1 MLLAATNAA
10 GAASGEVSRETFGNI
25 PYGLEILFYVLAA
38 GFVGLTAYL
47 FTIRFLNWKRGGA
60 DDRSGYVAERAKE
73 FSRGMF
79 MKTLLLDKRAGVM
92 HSLLYYGFMV
102 LFIGTITLE
111 INNVSPVKF
120 LVGNT
125 YLAYSFIL
133 EIAGLA
139 LIAGLVLAAVRRY
152 VLKPYR
158 LGKTSPEDAL
168 ILITLLTIA
177 VTGFLAEGARIAVAG
192 FPNFER
198 WSFVGWATGKVL
210 FSWMPHDGVVG
221 VHRAL
226 WLLHFVSFLLFLAIL
241 PVTKIRHAITSPI
254 NLALHKRERPKGAMR
269 PMPNLMEDEV
279 ETIGASAIEDFTW
292 KQLYDTDACTVCGRC
307 TSVCPANGT
316 GKPLDPREIV
326 LKVGEVMARTGGV
339 ATPVMVDH
347 EITLSADTV
356 FGRISSDEVWSCT
369 SCKACDENCPVGI
382 EILDKILDMRRYLS
396 LMESDFPT
404 ELGVA
409 YKNLENSS
417 NPWGMGQQSRADWA
431 EDLDVKVIE
440 PGEPLESEYLYWVG
454 CAGSFDDRNRRVA
467 RSTAMLLNHAGV
479 DFSILGPSEL
489 CTGDPARRSGN
500 EYLFQMLAFQNIET
514 LNEAGVKKVITHCPH
529 CFNVMSNEYPQYGGE
544 YEVIHHSELL
554 QHLIDE
560 GRLTPGDALAGKRI
574 VLHDS
579 CYLGRHNDIYEPPRK
594 VVASIGGVQV
604 LEMER
609 NRTKSF
615 CCGAGGARMWMEE
628 RMGKKINI
636 ERTDEALSTE
646 PDIIAVA
653 CPFCLVMLDD
663 GAKERGRED
672 VKVGDLSMLIAA
684 SLDTGVQGVG
694 LPGGG

>member
-1 MLLAATNAA
+1 MHLAAINAV

-47 FTIRFLNWKRGGA
+47 FTVRFLNWKRGGA

-73 FSRGMF
+73 FSRGML
-79 MKTLLLDKRAGVM
+79 MKTLLLDRRAGIM

-120 LVGNT
+120 LVGT
-125 YLAYSFIL
+125 AYLAYSFVL

-139 LIAGLVLAAVRRY
+139 LIAGLVMAAVRRY

-158 LGKTSPEDAL
+158 LGKTSSEDTL
-168 ILITLLTIA
+168 VLITLFTIG
-177 VTGFLAEGARIAVAG
+177 VTGFLVEGARIAVGA

-198 WSFVGWATGKVL
+198 WSFVGWVTGKFL

-226 WLLHFVSFLLFLAIL
+226 WLLHFASFLLFLAIL
-241 PVTKIRHAITSPI
+241 PVTKIRHAVTSPI

-269 PMPNLMEDEV
+269 PMPNLMEEEV

-339 ATPVMVDH
+339 APPVIVDQ
-347 EITLSADTV
+347 EITLSTDSV
-356 FGRISSDEVWSCT
+356 FGRISSDEIWSCT

-417 NPWGMGQQSRADWA
+417 NPWGMGQQSRAEWA

-467 RSTAMLLNHAGV
+467 RSTAMLLKHAGV

-529 CFNVMSNEYPQYGGE
+529 CFNVMRNEYPQYGGE
-544 YEVIHHSELL
+544 YEVVHHSELL

-560 GRLTPGDALAGKRI
+560 GRLNPGDALAGKRI

-628 RMGKKINI
+628 RMGKKINV
-636 ERTDEALSTE
+636 ERTDEALRTE

-663 GAKERGRED
+663 GAKERGREE
-672 VKVGDLSMLIAA
+672 VKVGDLSMLIAS
-684 SLDTGVQGVG
+684 SLDTGLPGVG

>member
-1 MLLAATNAA
+1 MFLAVTNSA
-10 GAASGEVSRETFGNI
+10 GTASSEVSRETFGNI
-25 PYGLEILFYVLAA
+25 PFGLEMAFYLLAA
-38 GFVGLTAYL
+38 IFVGLTAY
-47 FTIRFLNWKRGGA
+47 FFSVRFVNWRRGKA
-60 DDRSGYVAERAKE
+60 EDRSGYLAERASE
-73 FSRGMF
+73 FSRGML
-79 MKTLLLDKRAGVM
+79 MQTLMRDRRAGVM
-92 HSLLYYGFMV
+92 HSLIFYGFMI

-120 LVGNT
+120 LVGNA

-133 EIAGLA
+133 ELAGIA
-139 LIAGLVLAAVRRY
+139 LIAGLVMAVARRY
-152 VLKPYR
+152 VVKPYR
-158 LGKTSPEDAL
+158 LGKTSGEDSL
-168 ILITLLTIA
+168 ILITLFAIA
-177 VTGFLAEGARIAVAG
+177 ISGFLVEGARIAHSN
-192 FPNFER
+192 FPYFER
-198 WSFVGWATGKVL
+198 WSFVGWVAGKLL
-210 FSWMPHDGVVG
+210 FAWMPQDAITGI
-221 VHRAL
+221 HRSL
-226 WLLHFVSFLLFLAIL
+226 WFLHFATFLLFLAIL
-241 PVTKIRHAITSPI
+241 PVTKIRHAITSPV

-269 PMPNLMEDEV
+269 PMPNLMEEEV
-279 ETIGASAIEDFTW
+279 ETVGASAVEDFTW
-292 KQLYDTDACTVCGRC
+292 KQLFDTDACTVCGRC

-326 LKVGEVMARTGGV
+326 LKVGEVMARTGNI
-339 ATPVMVDH
+339 ATPIMVD
-347 EITLSADTV
+347 EGISLSTDNV
-356 FGRISSDEVWSCT
+356 FGRISSDEIWSCT
-369 SCKACDENCPVGI
+369 TCRACDENCPVGI

-417 NPWGMGQQSRADWA
+417 NPWGMGQQTRAEWA
-431 EDLDVKVIE
+431 EGLDVNVIE
-440 PGEPLESEYLYWVG
+440 PGQPVESEYLYWVG

-467 RSTAMLLNHAGV
+467 RSTAMLLKHAGV

-500 EYLFQMLAFQNIET
+500 EYLFQMLALQNIDT
-514 LNEAGVKKVITHCPH
+514 LNSAGVKKVITHCPH
-529 CFNVMSNEYPQYGGE
+529 CFNVMRNEYPQYGGD

-554 QHLIDE
+554 QHLIE
-560 GRLTPGDALAGKRI
+560 TGRLTPGDSLAGKRI

-579 CYLGRHNDIYEPPRK
+579 CYLGRHNDVYEPPRR
-594 VVASIGGVQV
+594 VVGSIGGVKV

-628 RMGKKINI
+628 RMGKKVNV
-636 ERTDEALSTE
+636 ERTDEALRTD

-672 VKVGDLSMLIAA
+672 VKVGDLAMLVAE
-684 SLDTGVQGVG
+684 SLDTDIQGVG

>member
-10 GAASGEVSRETFGNI
+10 GSASGEVSRETFGNI

-60 DDRSGYVAERAKE
+60 DDRSGYVAERARE

-139 LIAGLVLAAVRRY
+139 LIAGLILAAARRY

-168 ILITLLTIA
+168 ILITLLAIA
-177 VTGFLAEGARIAVAG
+177 VSGFLAEGARIAVAG

-198 WSFVGWATGKVL
+198 WSFVGWATGKLL

-226 WLLHFVSFLLFLAIL
+226 WLLHFATFLLFLAIL
-241 PVTKIRHAITSPI
+241 PITKVRHAITSPI

-269 PMPNLMEDEV
+269 PMPNLMEEEV

-339 ATPVMVDH
+339 ATPVMVDQ
-347 EITLSADTV
+347 EITLTADTV
-356 FGRISSDEVWSCT
+356 FGRVSSDEVWSCT

-417 NPWGMGQQSRADWA
+417 NPWGMGQQSRAEWA
-431 EDLDVKVIE
+431 EGLDVKVIE

-467 RSTAMLLNHAGV
+467 RSTALLLKHAGV

-529 CFNVMSNEYPQYGGE
+529 CFNVMTNEYPQYGGE

-604 LEMER
+604 LEMDR

-628 RMGKKINI
+628 RMGKKINV
-636 ERTDEALSTE
+636 ERTDEALGTE

-663 GAKERGRED
+663 GAKERGRDD

>member
-125 YLAYSFIL
+125 YLAYSFVL
-133 EIAGLA
+133 ELAGLA
-139 LIAGLVLAAVRRY
+139 LIAGLILAAARRY

-168 ILITLLTIA
+168 ILITLLAIA

-210 FSWMPHDGVVG
+210 FSWMPHDGIVG
-221 VHRAL
+221 AHRAL
-226 WLLHFVSFLLFLAIL
+226 WLLHFATFLLFLAIL

-339 ATPVMVDH
+339 ATPVMVDQ

-356 FGRISSDEVWSCT
+356 FGRVSSDEIWSCT

-409 YKNLENSS
+409 YKNLENAS

-467 RSTAMLLNHAGV
+467 RSTAMLLRHAGI

-514 LNEAGVKKVITHCPH
+514 LNDAGVKKVITHCPH

-628 RMGKKINI
+628 RMGKKINV
-636 ERTDEALSTE
+636 ERTDEALRTE

-663 GAKERGRED
+663 GAKERGRDD

>member
-60 DDRSGYVAERAKE
+60 DDRSGYVAERARE

-111 INNVSPVKF
+111 VNNVSPVKF

-139 LIAGLVLAAVRRY
+139 LIAGLILAAVRRY

-168 ILITLLTIA
+168 ILITLLAIA
-177 VTGFLAEGARIAVAG
+177 VSGFLAEGARIAVAG

-221 VHRAL
+221 VHRAI
-226 WLLHFVSFLLFLAIL
+226 WLLHFASFLLFLAIL

-269 PMPNLMEDEV
+269 PMPNLMEEEV

-339 ATPVMVDH
+339 ATPVMVDQ

-356 FGRISSDEVWSCT
+356 FGRVSSDEVWSCT

-417 NPWGMGQQSRADWA
+417 NPWGMGQQSRAEWA

-467 RSTAMLLNHAGV
+467 RSTAMLLKHAGV

-579 CYLGRHNDIYEPPRK
+579 CYLGRHNDIYDPPRK

-663 GAKERGRED
+663 GAKERGRDD